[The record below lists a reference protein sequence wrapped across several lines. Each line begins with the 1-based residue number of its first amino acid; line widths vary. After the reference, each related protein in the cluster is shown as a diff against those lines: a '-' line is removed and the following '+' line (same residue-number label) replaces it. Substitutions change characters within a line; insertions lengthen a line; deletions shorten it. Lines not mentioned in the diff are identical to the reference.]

1 MRSANITEL
10 FDAGFN
16 FARHLPKANAYEG
29 HKSRRKD
36 TTHFLEETKISV
48 VATPL
53 KRWPKHKSSNA
64 GYGKPRYMQVPTTK
78 DNQVEIPTGATHLE
92 YKTSRIAIVDT
103 INHVQDFTHMRGE
116 LRFGKYHKTSDRF
129 EYMDESEERKDGTC
143 EVNKARKRE
152 EDAEVDRVV
161 REHPELPKPPKFKF
175 GKPQVG
181 VTKPGNVSADAVVI
195 DDISKKTVSQAVV
208 EALAKRPAFQKQPRA
223 PRAAGGE
230 SVCGFIDGLIA
241 EGGRTKEEVL
251 ALVLAKFPGRDAKA
265 TMSTIGVRPSHM
277 RAAGKTPQPFKK

>member
-1 MRSANITEL
+1 MRTANITEL

-16 FARHLPKANAYEG
+16 FARHLPKANAFEG
-29 HKSRRKD
+29 QKKRRKD
-36 TTHFLEETKISV
+36 TTHLLEETKISV

-78 DNQVEIPTGATHLE
+78 DNQLVIPTGATHLE
-92 YKTSRIAIVDT
+92 YKTSRVALVDT
-103 INHVQDFTHMRGE
+103 INHVNDFTHMRGE
-116 LRFGKYHKTSDRF
+116 LRFGKYLRGSDRF
-129 EYMDESEERKDGTC
+129 EYMDEGSERVDGTC

-152 EDAEVDRVV
+152 EDAGVERVV
-161 REHPELPKPPKFKF
+161 REHPELPKPPKK
-175 GKPQVG
+175 KPENA
-181 VTKPGNVSADAVVI
+181 T
-195 DDISKKTVSQAVV
+195 QAVV
-208 EALAKRPAFQKQPRA
+208 AALAKNPAFQKAPRA
-223 PRAAGGE
+223 PRPAGGE

-241 EGGRTKEEVL
+241 EGGRTKEEIL

-265 TMSTIGVRPSHM
+265 TLSTIGVRPSHM

>member
-10 FDAGFN
+10 FDADFN
-16 FARHLPKANAYEG
+16 FARLRKDGTYEG
-29 HKSRRKD
+29 QKKRRKD
-36 TTHFLEETKISV
+36 TTHLLEETKISI

-103 INHVQDFTHMRGE
+103 INHVHDFTHMRGE
-116 LRFGKYHKTSDRF
+116 LRFGKYLRGSDRF
-129 EYMDESEERKDGTC
+129 EYLDEGRDRAEGTC
-143 EVNKARKRE
+143 EVNKARTRE
-152 EDAEVDRVV
+152 DDAQVERVV

-175 GKPQVG
+175 GKPQAG
-181 VTKPGNVSADAVVI
+181 VTKPGNVPADAVVI
-195 DDISKKTVSQAVV
+195 DDISKKLT
-208 EALAKRPAFQKQPRA
+208 PRA